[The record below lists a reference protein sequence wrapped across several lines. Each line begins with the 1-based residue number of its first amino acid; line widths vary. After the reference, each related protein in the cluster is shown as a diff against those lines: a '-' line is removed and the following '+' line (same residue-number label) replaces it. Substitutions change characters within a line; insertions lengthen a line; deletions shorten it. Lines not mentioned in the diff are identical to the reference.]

1 MDVGYARVST
11 LDQNL
16 DLQRDALTAAGC
28 GRIFEDKASGA
39 KSEREGL
46 VQCLAYL
53 RSGQD
58 TLIVWKLDR
67 LGRSLTH
74 LVEVVTDLEKRGI
87 GFKSLKESIDTTSS
101 VGKLIFHIFAALAEF
116 ERNLIKERT
125 TAGLISARVRG
136 RMGGRPRILT
146 VEKKRMAIALLNA
159 NPPMFIKEVAAQIGV
174 SPSTLYQFYAAHR
187 KSGSIATPCP
197 SSASF
202 KEGKK

>member
-1 MDVGYARVST
+1 MNVGYARVST

-16 DLQRDALTAAGC
+16 DLQKDALTAAGC
-28 GRIFEDKASGA
+28 RQIFEDKASGA

-74 LVEVVTDLEKRGI
+74 LVEIVTDLEKRGI
-87 GFKSLKESIDTTSS
+87 GFKSLKENIDTTSS

-125 TAGLISARVRG
+125 MAGLASARARG
-136 RMGGRPRILT
+136 RLGGRPKVLT
-146 VEKKRMAIALLNA
+146 EEKKKMAVALFRDRELT
-159 NPPMFIKEVAAQIGV
+159 IKEISQHLGV
-174 SPSTLYQFYAAHR
+174 SPSTLYQFHALA
-187 KSGSIATPCP
+187 KCGNQAP
-197 SSASF
+197 F
-202 KEGKK
+202 KTRGP